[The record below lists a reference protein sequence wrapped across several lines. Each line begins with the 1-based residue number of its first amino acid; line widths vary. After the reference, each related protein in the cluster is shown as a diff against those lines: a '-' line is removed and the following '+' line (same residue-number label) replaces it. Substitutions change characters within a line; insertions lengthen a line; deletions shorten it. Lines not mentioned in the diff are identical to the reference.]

1 MKNKFLTI
9 ILTILVL
16 LISGCTAQQEIGK
29 TYELDLSMLS
39 SEIYEGE
46 INLEQIRI
54 KETDS
59 NGEIVYISADKS
71 MFTVKDYEL
80 FFKAGTHEITIKYK
94 FFEEKFKITIL
105 EKEEIKPIVDK
116 FESNN
121 PYYASAIGLTGEELK
136 MSLRVIISVVTKVE
150 TYGDLR
156 YDIPITD
163 ADPNNPN
170 NVILLYLGTSVPSK
184 WDGGSTWNR
193 EHVWP
198 RSLGWFSD
206 EGAGADLHH
215 LRPTNPSEN
224 SRRGNKK
231 YGSQTNSEY
240 YEPRDEVKGDIA
252 RIIFYLMVRYE
263 EADTRT
269 FTTVAESKELLMQ
282 WHNSDPVDTFEANR
296 NEKTYEIQGNRNPF
310 IDHPECAELIWGN

>member
-59 NGEIVYISADKS
+59 NGEIVYITADKS

-121 PYYASAIGLTGEELK
+121 PYYASAIGLTGDELK

-150 TYGDLR
+150 TYVDLR

>member
-16 LISGCTAQQEIGK
+16 LISGCTVQQEIGK

-80 FFKAGTHEITIKYK
+80 FFKVGTHEITIKYK

>member
-9 ILTILVL
+9 ILAILVL
-16 LISGCTAQQEIGK
+16 LISGCTVQQEIGK

-80 FFKAGTHEITIKYK
+80 FFKVGTHEITIKYK

-121 PYYASAIGLTGEELK
+121 PYYASAIGLTGDELK

>member
-16 LISGCTAQQEIGK
+16 LISGCTVQQEIGK

-46 INLEQIRI
+46 INLEQIKI

-80 FFKAGTHEITIKYK
+80 FFKVGTHEITIKYK

-150 TYGDLR
+150 TYGR
-156 YDIPITD
+156 
-163 ADPNNPN
+163 
-170 NVILLYLGTSVPSK
+170 
-184 WDGGSTWNR
+184 
-193 EHVWP
+193 
-198 RSLGWFSD
+198 
-206 EGAGADLHH
+206 
-215 LRPTNPSEN
+215 
-224 SRRGNKK
+224 
-231 YGSQTNSEY
+231 
-240 YEPRDEVKGDIA
+240 
-252 RIIFYLMVRYE
+252 
-263 EADTRT
+263 
-269 FTTVAESKELLMQ
+269 
-282 WHNSDPVDTFEANR
+282 
-296 NEKTYEIQGNRNPF
+296 
-310 IDHPECAELIWGN
+310 